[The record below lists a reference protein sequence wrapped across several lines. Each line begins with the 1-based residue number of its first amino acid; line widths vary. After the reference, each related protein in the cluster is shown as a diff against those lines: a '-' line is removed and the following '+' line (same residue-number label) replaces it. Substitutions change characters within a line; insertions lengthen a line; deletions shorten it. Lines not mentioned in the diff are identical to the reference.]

1 MKNNLLTHQMK
12 SRWYYIFW
20 AIMTAAVVSGQ
31 LYVGTSYKA
40 MSNSIEK
47 LINNAVVIK

>member
-1 MKNNLLTHQMK
+1 MNNKLVRHQIK
-12 SRWYYIFW
+12 SSWYYIFW

>member
-1 MKNNLLTHQMK
+1 MK

>member
-1 MKNNLLTHQMK
+1 MKNKPVRHQIK
-12 SRWYYIFW
+12 SSWYYLFW
-20 AIMTAAVVSGQ
+20 AIMTAAVVTGQ

-47 LINNAVVIK
+47 LINNGIVIR